1 VHQRQHFQQTQ
12 KRRKRQHFLFPSLKK
27 SQEKAKTSW
36 IQIHGA
42 RVPSAIYQFPR
53 INSNGMYL
61 LLLLLPYLTSM
72 MMMMMMMMMISNTMI
87 MLKCRH
93 ANDHFHDP
101 SDDADH
107 MLLQQ
112 VRLSLISVNLYVQV
126 R

>member
-1 VHQRQHFQQTQ
+1 VCIKDNISIFQQTQ

-27 SQEKAKTSW
+27 SKEKAKTSW

-72 MMMMMMMMMISNTMI
+72 MMMMISNTMI

-101 SDDADH
+101 SDDAGH
-107 MLLQQ
+107 MLSQQ
-112 VRLSLISVNLYVQV
+112 VSSFSNIC
-126 R
+126 